1 MLTLTAV
8 FLAGFLG
15 YLRRPLLI
23 VLIIPLHINNL
34 LHYPLHALNCMLDNL
49 LREVVPR
56 LMPVLLQLIM
66 TGSKRYVLF
75 DPGPNLLYRIEI
87 RRVWRPIFA
96 HEVYNVCPEEVIR
109 VGLVR

>member
-1 MLTLTAV
+1 VILTLTAV
-8 FLAGFLG
+8 FLADFLG

-49 LREVVPR
+49 LREIVPR
-56 LMPVLLQLIM
+56 LIPILLQLII

-75 DPGPNLLYRIEI
+75 NLRPNLLYRIKI
-87 RRVWRPIFA
+87 RRV
-96 HEVYNVCPEEVIR
+96 
-109 VGLVR
+109 